1 MGKGGLWIGE
11 EIYQAESTA
20 SAKALRQECAWGVQ
34 RNIRELSREGRERY
48 EARSGRSWEWGRHR
62 SLKAL

>member
-1 MGKGGLWIGE
+1 MGKGGLWIAE

-34 RNIRELSREGRERY
+34 RNIRELSEIGATGGFLAED
-48 EARSGRSWEWGRHR
+48 
-62 SLKAL
+62 